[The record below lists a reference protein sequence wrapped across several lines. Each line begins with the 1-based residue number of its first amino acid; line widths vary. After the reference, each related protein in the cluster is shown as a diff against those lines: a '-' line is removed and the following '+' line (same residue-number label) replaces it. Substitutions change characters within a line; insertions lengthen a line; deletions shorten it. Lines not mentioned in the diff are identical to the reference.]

1 MLLKSR
7 LHAASHNDVILGL
20 RTTVRT
26 KTKFICFFRIVKF
39 IDAADYIYFTISD
52 KILISHVSD
61 AVAMANKFDSSIISL
76 SRSTI
81 KRLNFI

>member
-1 MLLKSR
+1 MYVYEQKLNLY
-7 LHAASHNDVILGL
+7 V
-20 RTTVRT
+20 
-26 KTKFICFFRIVKF
+26 FFLIVEF
-39 IDAADYIYFTISD
+39 IDAADYTYFIISD

>member
-1 MLLKSR
+1 M
-7 LHAASHNDVILGL
+7 
-20 RTTVRT
+20 
-26 KTKFICFFRIVKF
+26 FFLIVKF

-52 KILISHVSD
+52 KILISHISD